1 MAILSMKQSLSWPI
15 ELDYQFG
22 NWGRKPHAELSW
34 PAFRVNQFDFPFFDS
49 LKFCRQTMFT
59 MQAALY
65 YTVTRY
71 ILFGIHFFIV
81 SIQIGQ
87 RLVIPSAGQTF
98 AKIQNRQIDVPTYI
112 SRQNHTAA
120 DVFLNYLRYFTL
132 IKSPP
137 FSDMRPIGEGL
148 IKRKVFAGAHT
159 I

>member
-1 MAILSMKQSLSWPI
+1 
-15 ELDYQFG
+15 
-22 NWGRKPHAELSW
+22 
-34 PAFRVNQFDFPFFDS
+34 
-49 LKFCRQTMFT
+49 MFT

-120 DVFLNYLRYFTL
+120 DVFLNCLRYFTMIESMVGFPL
-132 IKSPP
+132 LPP
-137 FSDMRPIGEGL
+137 PHLLSFFS
-148 IKRKVFAGAHT
+148 
-159 I
+159 